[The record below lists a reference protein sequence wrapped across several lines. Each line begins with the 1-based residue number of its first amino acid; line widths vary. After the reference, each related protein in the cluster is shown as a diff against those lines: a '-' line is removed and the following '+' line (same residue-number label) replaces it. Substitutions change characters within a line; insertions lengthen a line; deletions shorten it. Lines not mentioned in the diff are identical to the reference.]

1 MPEMSEALE
10 KLKYKHATLH
20 FDHGSYEEA
29 ARLFTEVLYLK
40 ETADCWNDWAT
51 AQMLCQRGFSAA
63 RGYRKA
69 LELEPSHHQAAAN
82 LGIVL
87 TGLGQ
92 FQEAISLLEESLN
105 GVDGEQR
112 VAVTQ
117 LLAHCRKELA
127 ARNEAEQMNTA
138 KVGQLDAAPK
148 TDQPPKSGADP
159 HNGNQS
165 TAAVRTATV
174 KHPQSR
180 EEVLAAVNTVPNWW
194 HCIELPFGVTTPGQ
208 VDHRDRVE
216 AFGLPSDLTGKTVLD
231 VGCLNGFWSF
241 EAEKRK
247 AQHVLAIDAW
257 DSNWPCDDKG
267 FRTAHALLG
276 SRVKLRWVDLFDL
289 TPEKHGR
296 FDLVMCFGVLYHLRQ
311 PLRGLERLAKV
322 CKEHLILETA
332 YDPAAQGRTMEFFEQ
347 TELCGDPTN
356 WWKPSLDCVMA
367 MLRSCGFSGVRP
379 VHTYGDRV
387 VIHAFAPGRG
397 GAIRQVLARF
407 GEDLVSYTYQAVVG
421 RKPGSSLEE
430 SLADLPIDLFGKL
443 KQKVLEGEG
452 RYRAPCQRRAA
463 TPEDAQARWANR
475 RAAYMIGSPKS
486 YSVLN

>member
-1 MPEMSEALE
+1 MPEMSAALE

-29 ARLFTEVLYLK
+29 ARLFTEVLDLK
-40 ETADCWNDWAT
+40 DTADLWNDWAT
-51 AQMLCQRGFSAA
+51 AQMLCQRGPSAE

-69 LELEPSHHQAAAN
+69 LELEPGNHQAAAN
-82 LGIVL
+82 LGIFL
-87 TGLGQ
+87 TGVGQ

-138 KVGQLDAAPK
+138 KVGQFDESPK

-165 TAAVRTATV
+165 AAAVRTATV

-194 HCIELPFGVTTPGQ
+194 HCIELHFGVTTPGQ

-216 AFGLPSDLTGKTVLD
+216 AFRLPSDLTGKTVLD

-247 AQHVLAIDAW
+247 AQHVLAID
-257 DSNWPCDDKG
+257 NWGGELYREKG

-276 SRVKLRWVDLFDL
+276 SRVEFQWVDLFDL

-332 YDPAAQGRTMEFFEQ
+332 YDPAAQGRTMEFFEHK
-347 TELCGDPTN
+347 EYNSDPTTF
-356 WWKPSLDCVMA
+356 WVPSLDCVMA
-367 MLRSCGFSGVRP
+367 MLRSCGFSGVKP

-387 VIHAFAPGRG
+387 VVHAFAPGGG
-397 GAIRQVLARF
+397 GAIRQLLARF
-407 GEDLVSYTYQAVVG
+407 GEDLVSDTYQAVVG

-443 KQKVLEGEG
+443 KQKVLEGG
-452 RYRAPCQRRAA
+452 VRYRGHVAS
-463 TPEDAQARWANR
+463 PE
-475 RAAYMIGSPKS
+475 IG
-486 YSVLN
+486 